1 MFENIGNFFKKM
13 MKTEQKELLV
23 DTTSKDAA
31 KERLHIVLMQDRAN
45 VSADF
50 LELMKQEIIDVI
62 KKYIVIDEEQIDV
75 RLTNQENEDGTTGAP
90 SLYANIPIL
99 NIRNDI
105 KSEVLNQNLVTKTDN
120 LNNIDFNDK
129 TVMIPIID
137 DLNES
142 NNIDKIE
149 KEDNLQVENNEKN
162 VDKKEE
168 NSENVNNDEKQE
180 KIEENVAQKE
190 NIEEIKNNLEPEEIN
205 LDEIDELET
214 EEFDDEDDDD
224 VTFDDLLK
232 AAEEEEKQKAEESKK
247 IEEEEK
253 KEPENN
259 KKTTST
265 TKKKTTGKG
274 KGKRKH
280 QNQLLKKENNEV
292 VYSEGEK
299 IKKYRVDCWNN

>member
-105 KSEVLNQNLVTKTDN
+105 KGEVLNQAVETPKETT
-120 LNNIDFNDK
+120 LNDVDFSDR
-129 TVMIPIID
+129 TVMIHTI
-137 DLNES
+137 NEDIS
-142 NNIDKIE
+142 NN
-149 KEDNLQVENNEKN
+149 KENENIQ
-162 VDKKEE
+162 KEE
-168 NSENVNNDEKQE
+168 NIQVSEK
-180 KIEENVAQKE
+180 EEDK
-190 NIEEIKNNLEPEEIN
+190 KDSEIN
-205 LDEIDELET
+205 KTDDISEDLSKRIDEI
-214 EEFDDEDDDD
+214 DDEDDDD

-232 AAEEEEKQKAEESKK
+232 AAEEEEKREAEEKT
-247 IEEEEK
+247 K
-253 KEPENN
+253 KETT

-265 TKKKTTGKG
+265 TSKKTTGKS
-274 KGKRKH
+274 KGTKSSS
-280 QNQLLKKENNEV
+280 KK
-292 VYSEGEK
+292 
-299 IKKYRVDCWNN
+299 KK

>member
-274 KGKRKH
+274 KGKKKTSKSTSKKRK
-280 QNQLLKKENNEV
+280 
-292 VYSEGEK
+292 
-299 IKKYRVDCWNN
+299 